1 MKLYYRPGACSLAPH
16 IVLSWLD
23 IPYELELADTRDPEF
38 LNINY
43 LAAVPVLFT
52 EEMGALYQ
60 NSAILRYLSRLP
72 EGEHLGPGTDPV
84 LQYQCDYWLSFFNTD
99 VYRALAPH
107 FTARKYTTDTSGAA
121 LDAIKAAVPA
131 QAAPL
136 LQRMD
141 HHLASRNWYMD
152 DHLSIVDACA
162 FVFTFW
168 ASRVLPDGL
177 NAYPNVARHFQDM
190 KADPAVRQ
198 VLDKEGLPL

>member
-23 IPYELELADTRDPEF
+23 IPYELELANTRDPEF
-38 LNINY
+38 LKINY

-52 EEMGALYQ
+52 EDMGALYQ
-60 NSAILRYLSRLP
+60 TSAILRYLSRLP
-72 EGEHLGPGTDPV
+72 EGEHLGPGSDPV

-99 VYRALAPH
+99 VYRALVPY
-107 FTARKYTTDTSGAA
+107 FVPGKYTTDTGAAA
-121 LDAIKAAVPA
+121 LDAIRASALV
-131 QAAPL
+131 QVEPL

-141 HHLASRNWYMD
+141 RHLSSHTWYMD

-168 ASRVLPDGL
+168 ATRVLPDGL
-177 NAYPNVARHFQDM
+177 AAYPHIARHFQDM
-190 KADPAVRQ
+190 KADPAVCR
-198 VLDKEGLPL
+198 VLDKEGLSL